1 MTSAAQTMR
10 NSFPEHLPHADF
22 VAAYRAG
29 RARVAIDRAG
39 AGRFV
44 SRRMLL
50 PLALLPLL
58 GFAVALALIGHLVIG
73 ALVFVF
79 ALVLRQAVRASG
91 QGFVLSRALA
101 DADFYRAVCAA
112 GILRVELDAPA
123 A

>member
-1 MTSAAQTMR
+1 MSPATPQAA
-10 NSFPEHLPHADF
+10 PAHAEF

-29 RARVAIDRAG
+29 RARVALDRAG

-50 PLALLPLL
+50 PFVLLPLL
-58 GFAVALALIGHLVIG
+58 GVAVALALVGHFVIG
-73 ALVFVF
+73 AALFVLT
-79 ALVLRQAVRASG
+79 LVLRQAVRASG

-101 DADFYRAVCAA
+101 DAEFYRAVCAA
-112 GILRVELDAPA
+112 GILRVELDAA